1 MASTQHIEQVA
12 NERANLEVY
21 NKFLE
26 GLQRPDVSTI
36 AVSASA
42 NFTRSGLSIVD
53 RLPTGKIV
61 GRVQLAKGSKGIDLT
76 NLYIGPRRARCND
89 LRFKETDEHRF
100 EVFSWAAP
108 IASVFYTGHYSL
120 DADIEIE
127 AGVIRSLIFSED
139 KVSDFEDDQF
149 AEPITPIFPV
159 AKLSIPAPPTMA
171 TSTPKS
177 QQAADPPAIS
187 TFAPQPV
194 EQLSLIHI

>member
-26 GLQRPDVSTI
+26 SLQRPDVSTI

-139 KVSDFEDDQF
+139 KVSDLKMTNMQ
-149 AEPITPIFPV
+149 
-159 AKLSIPAPPTMA
+159 SR
-171 TSTPKS
+171 
-177 QQAADPPAIS
+177 
-187 TFAPQPV
+187 
-194 EQLSLIHI
+194 